1 MFTGPRWKVGLL
13 QPSENGRVEGFLWIR
28 IHNVKCTTAV
38 HNRLDYRP
46 YIVGYSIAL
55 YRLVEILLIRRVI
68 DSPICEYCSHEDILI
83 HFMYQCACVRI
94 IWDTMFDKMGTSKNE
109 NAMNA
114 AALFGVPGG
123 EDANNVVVLWTPA
136 SAARL
141 WNRKHA
147 KFGIFGVL
155 LAMIPT

>member
-1 MFTGPRWKVGLL
+1 MESRSPTAWDTKWDSRGFSMNWDTQFQMHFSCTQSTRL
-13 QPSENGRVEGFLWIR
+13 QTLHCRVLHRFIPTRRDLF
-28 IHNVKCTTAV
+28 
-38 HNRLDYRP
+38 
-46 YIVGYSIAL
+46 
-55 YRLVEILLIRRVI
+55 IRRVI

-123 EDANNVVVLWTPA
+123 EDANNVVVL
-136 SAARL
+136 
-141 WNRKHA
+141 
-147 KFGIFGVL
+147 
-155 LAMIPT
+155 